1 MMKKFWKNLLLL
13 LAAVAITPSVMA
25 QNYPDR
31 PIKWI
36 VPWPVGGG
44 ADVVARL
51 FSEKVSEKLGQPV
64 IIFNQGG
71 AGGNIGARAAAD
83 AKPDGYTI
91 VFAYSGT
98 HSINPHIYK
107 RMPFKQGDFAPVI
120 FLTSVPQLLVVNA
133 SVPVS
138 NVKDLIALAK
148 ASPGKLKFASSGN
161 GAINHLAGELFTNM
175 ADVQLMHV
183 PYKGGGPAA
192 MALLGG
198 EVDMVFGEPSTLLP
212 NIKAGKLRAV
222 ATTSKERSKSL
233 PDIPTI
239 SESGVPDY
247 DVTSWNGVLAPAGT
261 PPDII
266 ARLNKAFNDVLADP
280 DMRKRLLAIGYEPV
294 GGKPEDF
301 SKQIQSGLDK
311 WGPIVKQ
318 TGLQID

>member
-1 MMKKFWKNLLLL
+1 MKLFWRSVLL
-13 LAAVAITPSVMA
+13 LAAALITSAAVAQS
-25 QNYPDR
+25 YPDR

-51 FSEKVSEKLGQPV
+51 FSEKVSEELGQPV
-64 IIFNQGG
+64 IIINQGG

-107 RMPFKQGDFAPVI
+107 KMPFRQDDFTPVI
-120 FLTSVPQLLVVNA
+120 FLTSVPQLLAVNA
-133 SVPVS
+133 SVPS
-138 NVKDLIALAK
+138 NNVKDLIALAK
-148 ASPGKLKFASSGN
+148 ASPGKLRFASSGN
-161 GAINHLAGELFTNM
+161 GAINHLAGELFSSM
-175 ADVQLMHV
+175 AGVKLMHV

-192 MALLGG
+192 MALVGG

-212 NIKAGKLRAV
+212 NIKAGKLRAI
-222 ATTSKERSKSL
+222 ATTSKKRSISL

-239 SESGVPDY
+239 SESGVPGY

-266 ARLNKAFNDVLADP
+266 ARLNKAFNDVLADSE
-280 DMRKRLLAIGYEPV
+280 MRKRLIAIGYEPV

-301 SKQIQSGLDK
+301 SKQIQSELDK
-311 WGPIVKQ
+311 WGPVVRQ
-318 TGLQID
+318 TGLHID

>member
-1 MMKKFWKNLLLL
+1 MKKFWKSLLLL
-13 LAAVAITPSVMA
+13 LAAVAITPTAVA
-25 QNYPDR
+25 QHYPDR

-64 IIFNQGG
+64 IIFNHGG

-107 RMPFKQGDFAPVI
+107 KMPFKQSDFAPVI

-133 SVPVS
+133 SVQAH

-148 ASPGKLKFASSGN
+148 ASPGKLRFASSGN

-192 MALLGG
+192 LALIGG

-212 NIKAGKLRAV
+212 NIKAGKLRAI

-239 SESGVPDY
+239 SESGVPGY

-261 PPDII
+261 PLEAI

-301 SKQIQSGLDK
+301 AKQIQSELDK

>member
-1 MMKKFWKNLLLL
+1 MKKIWKNLLLL
-13 LAAVAITPSVMA
+13 LAAAVIAPAATA
-25 QNYPDR
+25 QSYPDR

-107 RMPFKQGDFAPVI
+107 KMPFKQSDFAPVI

-133 SVPVS
+133 SVQAH

-148 ASPGKLKFASSGN
+148 ASPGKLRFASSGN

-192 MALLGG
+192 LALLGG

-212 NIKAGKLRAV
+212 NIEAGKLRAI
-222 ATTSKERSKSL
+222 ATTSKNRSKSL

-239 SESGVPDY
+239 SESGVPGY

-261 PPDII
+261 PPEVI

-294 GGKPEDF
+294 GGKPEAF
-301 SKQIQSGLDK
+301 SKQIQDELEK

>member
-1 MMKKFWKNLLLL
+1 
-13 LAAVAITPSVMA
+13 MA
-25 QNYPDR
+25 QGYPDR

-83 AKPDGYTI
+83 AKPDGYTM

-107 RMPFKQGDFAPVI
+107 TMPFEQGDFAPVI

-133 SVPVS
+133 SVQAHS
-138 NVKDLIALAK
+138 VKDLIALAK

-175 ADVQLMHV
+175 AGIKLMHV

-192 MALLGG
+192 MAVLSG
-198 EVDMVFGEPSTLLP
+198 EVDMVFGEPSTLLA
-212 NIKAGKLRAV
+212 NIKAGKLRAI
-222 ATTSKERSKSL
+222 ATTSGARSISL

-239 SESGVPDY
+239 SESGVPGY

-261 PPDII
+261 PPEAI
-266 ARLNKAFNDVLADP
+266 ARLNKAFNEVLADP
-280 DMRKRLLAIGYEPV
+280 DMRKRLLAIGYEPI

-301 SKQIQSGLDK
+301 SKQIQSELDK

-318 TGLQID
+318 TGLQIN

>member
-1 MMKKFWKNLLLL
+1 MTRFWKRL
-13 LAAVAITPSVMA
+13 LAFLAVAVIAPSVMA
-25 QNYPDR
+25 QGYPDR

-51 FSEKVSEKLGQPV
+51 ISEEVSKKLGQPV

-71 AGGNIGARAAAD
+71 AGGNIGARAAAN

-107 RMPFKQGDFAPVI
+107 SMPFEQSDFTPVI
-120 FLTSVPQLLVVNA
+120 FLTSVPQVLVVNA
-133 SVPVS
+133 SVQAHS
-138 NVKDLIALAK
+138 VKDLIALAK
-148 ASPGKLKFASSGN
+148 ASPGDLKFASSGN
-161 GAINHLAGELFTNM
+161 GAINHLAGELFADM
-175 ADVQLMHV
+175 ADIDLMHV

-192 MALLGG
+192 MAVLVG
-198 EVDMVFGEPSTLLP
+198 EVDMIFGEPSTLLV
-212 NIKAGKLRAV
+212 NIRAGKLRAI
-222 ATTSKERSKSL
+222 AITSKRRSISL

-239 SESGVPDY
+239 SESGVPGY

-261 PPDII
+261 PPEVV
-266 ARLNKAFNDVLADP
+266 ARLNKAFNEVLADP
-280 DMRKRLLAIGYEPV
+280 EMRKRLLDLGYEPI
-294 GGKPEDF
+294 GGEPEDF
-301 SKQIQSGLDK
+301 SKQIQSEFEK
-311 WGPIVKQ
+311 WGPVVKQ

>member
-1 MMKKFWKNLLLL
+1 MKALLKGLLLL
-13 LAAVAITPSVMA
+13 LAAAVMA
-25 QNYPDR
+25 PAAMAQSYPDR

-51 FSEKVSEKLGQPV
+51 FSDKVSEKLGQPV

-107 RMPFKQGDFAPVI
+107 KMPFKQGDFAPVI

-133 SVPVS
+133 AVPVH
-138 NVKDLIALAK
+138 NIKELIDLAK
-148 ASPGKLKFASSGN
+148 ASPGKLRFASSGN

-175 ADVQLMHV
+175 ADVNLMHV

-198 EVDMVFGEPSTLLP
+198 EVDMVFGEPSTLLA
-212 NIKAGKLRAV
+212 NTKAGKLRAI
-222 ATTSKERSKSL
+222 ATTSKDRSKSL
-233 PDIPTI
+233 PEIPTI
-239 SESGVPDY
+239 AESGVPGY

-261 PPDII
+261 PPDVI
-266 ARLNKAFNDVLADP
+266 ARLNKAFNEVLADP

-294 GGKPEDF
+294 GGPPEDF
-301 SKQIQSGLDK
+301 SKQIQSELDK
-311 WGPIVKQ
+311 WGPVVKQ

>member
-1 MMKKFWKNLLLL
+1 MKVFWKSLLLL
-13 LAAVAITPSVMA
+13 LAAALVAPPVLA
-25 QNYPDR
+25 QDYPDR

-51 FSEKVSEKLGQPV
+51 FSDKVSQQLGQPV

-107 RMPFKQGDFAPVI
+107 KMPFKQSDFAPVI
-120 FLTSVPQLLVVNA
+120 FLTSVPQLLVVN
-133 SVPVS
+133 SSIPVQ
-138 NVKDLIALAK
+138 NVNDLISLAK
-148 ASPGKLKFASSGN
+148 VSPGKLKFASSGN
-161 GAINHLAGELFTNM
+161 GAINHLAGELFTSM
-175 ADVQLMHV
+175 ANVKLMHV

-212 NIKAGKLRAV
+212 NIEWGC
-222 ATTSKERSKSL
+222 
-233 PDIPTI
+233 
-239 SESGVPDY
+239 
-247 DVTSWNGVLAPAGT
+247 
-261 PPDII
+261 PP
-266 ARLNKAFNDVLADP
+266 P
-280 DMRKRLLAIGYEPV
+280 PG
-294 GGKPEDF
+294 
-301 SKQIQSGLDK
+301 S
-311 WGPIVKQ
+311 
-318 TGLQID
+318 

>member
-1 MMKKFWKNLLLL
+1 MKIFWKNLLVLL
-13 LAAVAITPSVMA
+13 LAVLATPSVLA
-25 QNYPDR
+25 QSYPDR

-44 ADVVARL
+44 ADVVVRL
-51 FSEKVSEKLGQPV
+51 ISDKVSQELGQPV
-64 IIFNQGG
+64 IVFNQGG

-107 RMPFKQGDFAPVI
+107 KMPFKQSDFDPVI
-120 FLTSVPQLLVVNA
+120 FLTSVPQLLAVNA
-133 SVPVS
+133 SVPVH
-138 NVKDLIALAK
+138 NIKDLIALAK

-161 GAINHLAGELFTNM
+161 GAINHLAGELFATM
-175 ADVQLMHV
+175 ADIKLMHV

-192 MALLGG
+192 VALLGG
-198 EVDMVFGEPSTLLP
+198 EVDMVFGEPSTLLA
-212 NIKAGKLRAV
+212 NIQAGKLRAI
-222 ATTSKERSKSL
+222 ATTSNARSISL

-239 SESGVPDY
+239 SESGVPGY

-261 PPDII
+261 PPAFI
-266 ARLNKAFNDVLADP
+266 ARLNEAFNSVLADP
-280 DMRKRLLAIGYEPV
+280 EMRKRLLAIGYEPI
-294 GGKPEDF
+294 GGKPQDF
-301 SKQIQSGLDK
+301 SKQIQSELDK

-318 TGLQID
+318 AGLQID